1 MLRESKGA
9 VMNLENLN
17 QIAKEEKDLLEK
29 ARRLDEQSGYLA
41 RKRNDMEV
49 LSGFIRSMEL
59 PSPRYPKFH
68 DTANT
73 EVLRIINSISQD
85 VFRAAEMKFAAE
97 ARELRI
103 EAKLKNQQI
112 KNFLP
117 DSEVL

>member
-1 MLRESKGA
+1 
-9 VMNLENLN
+9 MNLENLN
-17 QIAKEEKDLLEK
+17 QIAKEEKDLLAK
-29 ARRLDEQSGYLA
+29 AKKLDEQSEYLA
-41 RKRNDMEV
+41 RKRNDMQV
-49 LSGFIRSMEL
+49 LSGFIKAMEL
-59 PSPRYPKFH
+59 PHPNYPKYY
-68 DTANT
+68 DAANT

-85 VFRAAEMKFAAE
+85 VYRAAEMKFAAD